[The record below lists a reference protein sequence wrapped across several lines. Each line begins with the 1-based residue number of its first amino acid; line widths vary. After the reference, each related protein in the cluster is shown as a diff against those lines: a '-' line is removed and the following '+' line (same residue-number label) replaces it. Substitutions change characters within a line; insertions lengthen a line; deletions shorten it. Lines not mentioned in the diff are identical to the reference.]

1 MMIQSGHQM
10 TLDGRQRSKM
20 FEIIYIP
27 RIHDEVA
34 VARFKTRSEAE
45 AYMEI
50 IKEKRPKAYPHHYIQ
65 EIQYSEEHI
74 KQMQDPRHNQWGV
87 AGEPKRNLN

>member
-1 MMIQSGHQM
+1 M
-10 TLDGRQRSKM
+10 M
-20 FEIIYIP
+20 FEIEYEP
-27 RIHDEVA
+27 RVQDPVV
-34 VARFKTRSEAE
+34 VARFKTLEEAE
-45 AYMEI
+45 AYMET

-65 EIQYSEEHI
+65 EVPYSEEHI